1 MVERLSYTQLAG
13 VRFPLGAFSIRNMK
27 KEKIKFDD
35 VKGVTQFLQQSTAKI
50 AEALTGV
57 LSSDLKD
64 WKLSA
69 GKIVQSVIK
78 GNLLTQL
85 GRELTKYRE
94 EGKIKE
100 DYLES
105 DFNRASL
112 KELLRFIDEEA
123 PDEIRFKA
131 MKSIFLSSLGQDDE
145 VLAYELL
152 LICKKLSS
160 MEIMILS
167 VNYNVVKGVAK
178 PTATGIT
185 HSATQIKYWAQ
196 IIAEQIG
203 HNLSEIVLQYEDHLI
218 ELKLISDRHY
228 PIERT
233 RVTENFDA
241 TPFFRLTPL
250 GYKLCEFITRYD

>member
-1 MVERLSYTQLAG
+1 
-13 VRFPLGAFSIRNMK
+13 MK
-27 KEKIKFDD
+27 DKITKLDD
-35 VKGVTQFLQQSTAKI
+35 IKSVMQFLQQPTAKI
-50 AEALTGV
+50 AEALTGI
-57 LSSDLKD
+57 LASDLKD

-69 GKIVQSVIK
+69 GKIIQATIK

-85 GRELTKYRE
+85 GREIEKYRQ

-105 DFNRASL
+105 DINRASL
-112 KELLRFIDEEA
+112 KELLKFIDEEA

-131 MKSIFLSSLGQDDE
+131 IKSIFLSSLGQCDE

-152 LICKKLSS
+152 QICKKLSS

-167 VNYNVVKGVAK
+167 VNYNVVKGVAN

-196 IIAEQIG
+196 IIAKQIG

-228 PIERT
+228 PIDRT

-241 TPFFRLTPL
+241 TPHFRLTPL
-250 GYKLCEFITRYD
+250 GYKLCEFITKYD